1 MIDLGF
7 GILDLGVSRAAAFA
21 GLLLYL
27 LAGGGVHMAIGQE
40 ADDSVELGREAL
52 SKRNYPWYDSGK
64 DAPRPLRVGEKSE
77 TKADAQKLPT
87 DKGVQRSNSSSGLGF
102 VLFGSALQVVG
113 LVLLTLILAAVA
125 ALIVWAFLR
134 NETTQTPGASIVSAS
149 RDVDRVEQL
158 PFALKRASGDFLAE
172 ARRLA
177 EAGNYSEAIIY
188 LYSHLLVQLDKH
200 HVIRLAKGKTNRQYL
215 RETRSRPV
223 LAGILETAM
232 IAFEDVFFGRHEL
245 QRERFEECHGQMA
258 AFQADLAQLERAA
271 A

>member
-7 GILDLGVSRAAAFA
+7 GILDFGSCRAAQVA
-21 GLLLYL
+21 GLMLFL
-27 LAGGGVHMAIGQE
+27 LAGGGVNMAIGQE
-40 ADDSVELGREAL
+40 SDESVELGREAF
-52 SKRNYPWYDSGK
+52 SKRNYPWYDASK

-77 TKADAQKLPT
+77 TKASAQKLPS
-87 DKGVQRSNSSSGLGF
+87 KGPRRTNGGSGGF
-102 VLFGSALQVVG
+102 SLFGSALQVAG

-134 NETTQTPGASIVSAS
+134 NESTQTPGASIVSAS

-177 EAGNYSEAIIY
+177 EAGNHSEAIIY

-215 RETRSRPV
+215 RETRARPV
-223 LAGILETAM
+223 LAGILETTM
-232 IAFEDVFFGRHEL
+232 VAFEDVFFGCHQLEK
-245 QRERFEECHGQMA
+245 ERFEECHSQI
-258 AFQADLAQLERAA
+258 AQLERVAA
-271 A
+271 